1 VFAHTKRI
9 PPRVFTRTR
18 VRLSGLLLVFLSASD
33 AVGARARVAPSPLG
47 CLLRSVFTLQNL
59 VPSTNTQS
67 ACSVHNMPETILPAS
82 GAGWDVSVG
91 DLEERARQL
100 ARLIEE
106 YRFLAQCHVTDYYT
120 ENLWQ
125 TLPADWRTT
134 LESLSVA
141 DALHL
146 ISLSKD
152 PTGNR

>member
-1 VFAHTKRI
+1 
-9 PPRVFTRTR
+9 

-33 AVGARARVAPSPLG
+33 AVGARARVAPSQLH
-47 CLLRSVFTLQNL
+47 SI
-59 VPSTNTQS
+59 NTQS
-67 ACSVHNMPETILPAS
+67 ACSVHRMLETILPAS
-82 GAGWDVSVG
+82 GAGWNVSVG

-125 TLPADWRTT
+125 TLPDDWRTT

-152 PTGNR
+152 PSGNR

>member
-1 VFAHTKRI
+1 
-9 PPRVFTRTR
+9 
-18 VRLSGLLLVFLSASD
+18 
-33 AVGARARVAPSPLG
+33 
-47 CLLRSVFTLQNL
+47 
-59 VPSTNTQS
+59 
-67 ACSVHNMPETILPAS
+67 MPETILPAS